1 MDVTL
6 QRLDSTKFA
15 NYREGL
21 IVLLLDAVS
30 HDASIGFL
38 ADLDERE
45 AAEYFAQVHAAMT
58 DGSLLLW
65 VAHEQGRVLGSVQL
79 SLCQKP
85 NGLNRAEIQKLLVLS
100 TARRRG
106 IARLLM
112 QAVEQEAEHADRIA
126 ERIVQLNGEPDFNPQ
141 NLVQRSHAE
150 YDDSGD
156 IKSMIRANLI
166 AERIAIESYRQMIE
180 RIGDTDPTT
189 RQMLIEI
196 MAVEEE
202 HADDMGDLLDI

>member
-6 QRLDSTKFA
+6 QRLDSANFA

-21 IVLLLDAVS
+21 IVLLLDAVN
-30 HDASIGFL
+30 DGASIGFL
-38 ADLDERE
+38 TDLDERG

-58 DGSLLLW
+58 DGALLLW

-112 QAVEQEAEHADRIA
+112 QAVEQEAVPRKRGLLYLDTEADSDAEHLYRNLGYRCIGG
-126 ERIVQLNGEPDFNPQ
+126 LPDYACGPDGT
-141 NLVQRSHAE
+141 
-150 YDDSGD
+150 Y
-156 IKSMIRANLI
+156 RAN
-166 AERIAIESYRQMIE
+166 AIYYKTLARP
-180 RIGDTDPTT
+180 D
-189 RQMLIEI
+189 
-196 MAVEEE
+196 
-202 HADDMGDLLDI
+202 

>member
-85 NGLNRAEIQKLLVLS
+85 NGLNRAEVQKLLVLS

-106 IARLLM
+106 VARLLM
-112 QAVEQEAEHADRIA
+112 LAVEQEAAARERGLLYLDTEAGSDAEHLYRNLGYVSIGG
-126 ERIVQLNGEPDFNPQ
+126 LPDYACGPDGT
-141 NLVQRSHAE
+141 
-150 YDDSGD
+150 Y
-156 IKSMIRANLI
+156 RAN
-166 AERIAIESYRQMIE
+166 AIYYKTLAR
-180 RIGDTDPTT
+180 PN
-189 RQMLIEI
+189 
-196 MAVEEE
+196 
-202 HADDMGDLLDI
+202 

>member
-1 MDVTL
+1 MSVTL
-6 QRLDSTKFA
+6 QRLDSTNFA

-21 IVLLLDAVS
+21 IVLLLDAIN
-30 HDASIGFL
+30 DGASIGFL

-65 VAHEQGRVLGSVQL
+65 VAHEQSRVLGSVQL

-100 TARRRG
+100 DSRRRG

-112 QAVEQEAEHADRIA
+112 QAVEQEAATRKRGLLYLDTEAGSDA
-126 ERIVQLNGEPDFNPQ
+126 EQLYRHLGYQCIGGLPDYACGPDGI
-141 NLVQRSHAE
+141 
-150 YDDSGD
+150 Y
-156 IKSMIRANLI
+156 RAN
-166 AERIAIESYRQMIE
+166 AIYYKTLAR
-180 RIGDTDPTT
+180 PN
-189 RQMLIEI
+189 
-196 MAVEEE
+196 
-202 HADDMGDLLDI
+202 

>member
-6 QRLDSTKFA
+6 QRLDSANFA

-21 IVLLLDAVS
+21 IVLLLDAVN
-30 HDASIGFL
+30 DGASIGFL
-38 ADLDERE
+38 TDLDERG
-45 AAEYFAQVHAAMT
+45 AAEYFAQMHAAMT
-58 DGSLLLW
+58 DGALLLW

-112 QAVEQEAEHADRIA
+112 QAVEQEAVPRKRGLLYLDTEAGSDAEHLYRNLGYRCIGG
-126 ERIVQLNGEPDFNPQ
+126 LPDYACGPDGT
-141 NLVQRSHAE
+141 
-150 YDDSGD
+150 Y
-156 IKSMIRANLI
+156 RAN
-166 AERIAIESYRQMIE
+166 AIYYKTLARP
-180 RIGDTDPTT
+180 D
-189 RQMLIEI
+189 
-196 MAVEEE
+196 
-202 HADDMGDLLDI
+202 

>member
-1 MDVTL
+1 VDVTL
-6 QRLDSTKFA
+6 QRLDSANFA

-21 IVLLLDAVS
+21 IVLLLDAVN
-30 HDASIGFL
+30 DGASIGFL
-38 ADLDERE
+38 TDLDERG

-58 DGSLLLW
+58 DGALLLW

-112 QAVEQEAEHADRIA
+112 QAVEQEAVPRKRGLLYLDTEAGSDAEHLYRNLGYSCIGG
-126 ERIVQLNGEPDFNPQ
+126 LPDYACGPDGT
-141 NLVQRSHAE
+141 
-150 YDDSGD
+150 Y
-156 IKSMIRANLI
+156 RAN
-166 AERIAIESYRQMIE
+166 AIYYKTLARP
-180 RIGDTDPTT
+180 D
-189 RQMLIEI
+189 
-196 MAVEEE
+196 
-202 HADDMGDLLDI
+202 

>member
-1 MDVTL
+1 MDLRL
-6 QRLDSTKFA
+6 QRLDSANFA
-15 NYREGL
+15 TYREGL

-30 HDASIGFL
+30 HGASIGFL

-85 NGLNRAEIQKLLVLS
+85 NGLNRAEVQKLLVLS

-106 IARLLM
+106 VARLLM
-112 QAVEQEAEHADRIA
+112 LAVEQEAAARKRGLLYLDTEAGSDAEHLYRNLGYVSIGG
-126 ERIVQLNGEPDFNPQ
+126 LPDYACGPDGT
-141 NLVQRSHAE
+141 
-150 YDDSGD
+150 Y
-156 IKSMIRANLI
+156 RAN
-166 AERIAIESYRQMIE
+166 AIYYKTLARP
-180 RIGDTDPTT
+180 D
-189 RQMLIEI
+189 
-196 MAVEEE
+196 
-202 HADDMGDLLDI
+202 

>member
-6 QRLDSTKFA
+6 QRLDSANFA

-21 IVLLLDAVS
+21 IVLLLDAVN
-30 HDASIGFL
+30 DGASIGFL

-112 QAVEQEAEHADRIA
+112 QTVEQEAVPRKRGLLYLDTEAGSDAEHLYRNLGYSCIGG
-126 ERIVQLNGEPDFNPQ
+126 LPDYACGPDGT
-141 NLVQRSHAE
+141 
-150 YDDSGD
+150 Y
-156 IKSMIRANLI
+156 RAN
-166 AERIAIESYRQMIE
+166 AIYYKTLARP
-180 RIGDTDPTT
+180 D
-189 RQMLIEI
+189 
-196 MAVEEE
+196 
-202 HADDMGDLLDI
+202 

>member
-6 QRLDSTKFA
+6 QRLDSANFA

-21 IVLLLDAVS
+21 IVLLLDAVN
-30 HDASIGFL
+30 DGASIGFL

-65 VAHEQGRVLGSVQL
+65 VAHEQSRVLGSVQL

-100 TARRRG
+100 DSRRRG

-112 QAVEQEAEHADRIA
+112 QAVEQEAATRKRGLLYLDTEAGSDA
-126 ERIVQLNGEPDFNPQ
+126 EQLYRHLGYQCIGGLPDYACGPDGI
-141 NLVQRSHAE
+141 
-150 YDDSGD
+150 Y
-156 IKSMIRANLI
+156 RAN
-166 AERIAIESYRQMIE
+166 AIYYKTLARPS
-180 RIGDTDPTT
+180 P
-189 RQMLIEI
+189 
-196 MAVEEE
+196 
-202 HADDMGDLLDI
+202 

>member
-6 QRLDSTKFA
+6 QRLDSTNFA

-21 IVLLLDAVS
+21 IVLLLDAVN
-30 HDASIGFL
+30 DGASIGFL
-38 ADLDERE
+38 GDLDERE

-65 VAHEQGRVLGSVQL
+65 VAQEQSRVLGSVQL

-112 QAVEQEAEHADRIA
+112 QAVEQEAAPRKRGLLYLDTEAGSDA
-126 ERIVQLNGEPDFNPQ
+126 EQLYRHLGYQCIGGLPDYACGPDGI
-141 NLVQRSHAE
+141 
-150 YDDSGD
+150 Y
-156 IKSMIRANLI
+156 RAN
-166 AERIAIESYRQMIE
+166 AIYYKTLARPS
-180 RIGDTDPTT
+180 P
-189 RQMLIEI
+189 
-196 MAVEEE
+196 
-202 HADDMGDLLDI
+202 

>member
-1 MDVTL
+1 VDVTL
-6 QRLDSTKFA
+6 QRLDSANFA

-21 IVLLLDAVS
+21 IVLLLDAVN
-30 HDASIGFL
+30 DGASIGFL

-65 VAHEQGRVLGSVQL
+65 VAHEQSRVLGSVQL

-100 TARRRG
+100 DSRRRG

-112 QAVEQEAEHADRIA
+112 QAVEQEAATRKRGLLYLDTEAGSDA
-126 ERIVQLNGEPDFNPQ
+126 EQLYRHLGYQCIGGLPDYACGPDGI
-141 NLVQRSHAE
+141 
-150 YDDSGD
+150 Y
-156 IKSMIRANLI
+156 RAN
-166 AERIAIESYRQMIE
+166 AIYYKTLAR
-180 RIGDTDPTT
+180 PN
-189 RQMLIEI
+189 
-196 MAVEEE
+196 
-202 HADDMGDLLDI
+202 

>member
-6 QRLDSTKFA
+6 QRLDSANFA

-21 IVLLLDAVS
+21 IVLLLDAVN
-30 HDASIGFL
+30 DGASIGFL
-38 ADLDERE
+38 ADLDEGE
-45 AAEYFAQVHAAMT
+45 AADYFAQVHAAMT

-100 TARRRG
+100 DARRRG

-112 QAVEQEAEHADRIA
+112 QAVEQEAATRKRGLLYLDTEAGSDA
-126 ERIVQLNGEPDFNPQ
+126 EQLYRHLGYQCIGGLPDYACGPDGT
-141 NLVQRSHAE
+141 
-150 YDDSGD
+150 Y
-156 IKSMIRANLI
+156 RAN
-166 AERIAIESYRQMIE
+166 AIYYKAL
-180 RIGDTDPTT
+180 T
-189 RQMLIEI
+189 RP
-196 MAVEEE
+196 
-202 HADDMGDLLDI
+202 D